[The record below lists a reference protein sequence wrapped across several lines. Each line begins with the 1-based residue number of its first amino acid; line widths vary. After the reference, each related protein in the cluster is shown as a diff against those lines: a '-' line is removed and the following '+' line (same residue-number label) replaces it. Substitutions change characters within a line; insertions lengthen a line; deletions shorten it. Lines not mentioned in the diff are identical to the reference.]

1 MNLNRLLTILSQS
14 KLPHSSS
21 SVTFPT
27 SYCKVFFD
35 MLSYTEYLKLDQM
48 IGIEDLHA
56 EFIGDD
62 ICHNVSFR
70 VKSEDGNFELSG
82 F

>member
-1 MNLNRLLTILSQS
+1 MNLNKLLTILSQS

-27 SYCKVFFD
+27 SYCKVSFD
-35 MLSYTEYLKLDQM
+35 MLRYTEYLKLDQM